1 MASPVRRSTPTIS
14 PKSSRR
20 SNTFLGDLVNQP
32 DPAGTVYDLL
42 EEITLRPRS
51 DLRGALRL
59 SRDLRVRGDSYE
71 LHLVP
76 ELERRLG
83 IHPSG
88 PEWATVDTVQ
98 DLITL
103 VDAHAARGVVTVP
116 PAQLPAA

>member
-1 MASPVRRSTPTIS
+1 M
-14 PKSSRR
+14 
-20 SNTFLGDLVNQP
+20 NLVNPP
-32 DPAGTVYDLL
+32 DPAGTVYTVL

-51 DLRGALRL
+51 DLRGEVRL
-59 SRDLRVRGDSYE
+59 SRDLMVRGDAYE
-71 LHLVP
+71 LRLVP

-98 DLITL
+98 DLIAL
-103 VDAHAARGVVTVP
+103 VDAHAARGVATVP

>member
-1 MASPVRRSTPTIS
+1 MNP
-14 PKSSRR
+14 
-20 SNTFLGDLVNQP
+20 P
-32 DPAGTVYDLL
+32 DPAGTVYALL

-51 DLRGALRL
+51 DLRGAVRL
-59 SRDLRVRGDSYE
+59 SHDLKVTGDSYE
-71 LHLVP
+71 LRLVP

-103 VDAHAARGVVTVP
+103 VDAHVAREAVIVP
-116 PAQLPAA
+116 PAVLPAA